1 LQELFWWYYR
11 RQTFCDGGDAKLPG
25 KDGMKGQNQLRIA
38 ACRKANAA
46 WLNNKATKE
55 QSFPDLVSCFLGCS
69 KNFKMK

>member
-1 LQELFWWYYR
+1 
-11 RQTFCDGGDAKLPG
+11 
-25 KDGMKGQNQLRIA
+25 MKGQNQLRIA